1 VNPPGAAGTVAPLP
15 ASPTAAPT
23 PRNSPGSGAWRG
35 ILLVGLAILVAVLFL
50 LQLMIGAAAVPLDEV
65 WAILLGREPGREV
78 WGTIVRE
85 LRLPRALTAILAGA
99 ALGAA
104 GLQMQTLFRNP
115 LADPW
120 ILGIVAGAR
129 MGVAVLLVVGG
140 WWVSTGGSA
149 GVVNSVGIAGAGV
162 AGASLALLG
171 LAAAARRVSILTLLI
186 LGLMFDFF
194 ARGLISVLLHF
205 TGDAQLAAFRAWDDG
220 NFNGVDWGQLTVLMP
235 AVMVGLGLAVALL
248 RSLNGLLLG
257 ERYAASAGIAVAPI
271 RALVLFSTALLAGV
285 VTAFCGP
292 IAFLGVAVPHLCR
305 GLFRSSDHRVL
316 LPAVVLMGAALAQS
330 GDLVT
335 NLPWDRHF
343 LHLNAVNFLIGAPVV
358 TWVVLR
364 SRALSGAAG

>member
-1 VNPPGAAGTVAPLP
+1 V
-15 ASPTAAPT
+15 TAQ
-23 PRNSPGSGAWRG
+23 
-35 ILLVGLAILVAVLFL
+35 GLAVVDGPAPAPEPRSLALQIGFTPWRVAIMAALTALLLCLFVLE
-50 LQLMIGAAAVPLDEV
+50 LMIGAAAIPFAEV
-65 WAILLGREPGREV
+65 WRILIGAEPSRET
-78 WGTIVRE
+78 WGTIIRD

-129 MGVAVLLVVGG
+129 LGVVVLVVGG
-140 WWVSTGGSA
+140 GWMASSGRGIGLLDTI
-149 GVVNSVGIAGAGV
+149 GIAGAGV
-162 AGASLALLG
+162 IGACLALLA

-205 TGDAQLAAFRAWDDG
+205 TGDGQLQVFRAWDDG
-220 NFNGVDWGQLTVLMP
+220 SFNGVGWGQLLILVPSVLL
-235 AVMVGLGLAVALL
+235 GLGVAWTML
-248 RSLNGLLLG
+248 RPLNGLLLG
-257 ERYAASAGIAVAPI
+257 ERYALSVGISVGPV
-271 RALVLFSTALLAGV
+271 RALLLLSTALLAGT

-305 GLFRSSDHRVL
+305 GLLRTSDHRVL
-316 LPAVVLMGAALAQS
+316 LPCVVLLGAVLAQA

-364 SRALSGAAG
+364 NRSLSGHSP